1 MASVSSAGVLTS
13 GSGWRGGVWRGGGYG
28 GGDTPATGT
37 RIARAAAATVPP
49 RCWSSP
55 PRRHHP
61 QPHLRW
67 PTLCILTPSSHLKF
81 HFKLNPHYTTSR
93 LHEGWWSSPSTQHT
107 CSQAPVNTLLSVQ
120 KYDVCVGEL
129 NYWYLERCKDAE
141 QRGHW
146 GHEPGRQLKLKS
158 SSDDRLMPGPS
169 WGDVRRFWTRTRVAR
184 LTTNYY
190 TQSHSHNEYRAK
202 KYFRSEKYLILGRAR
217 SPKNEG

>member
-1 MASVSSAGVLTS
+1 MRVSWPVAVT
-13 GSGWRGGVWRGGGYG
+13 GWRGGVWRGGGYG

-37 RIARAAAATVPP
+37 RIARLLPPPCRHAAGPRHHAAT
-49 RCWSSP
+49 S
-55 PRRHHP
+55 H

-67 PTLCILTPSSHLKF
+67 PTLCILTPSLHLKF

-141 QRGHW
+141 QRGHC

-158 SSDDRLMPGPS
+158 SSDDRLMPGWAPA
-169 WGDVRRFWTRTRVAR
+169 VAMYADFG
-184 LTTNYY
+184 LGLGQGSPDLLQTT
-190 TQSHSHNEYRAK
+190 THSHTATMNIAPRN
-202 KYFRSEKYLILGRAR
+202 ILEV
-217 SPKNEG
+217 KNI